1 MRESLLSLFSDQ
13 DDQLVT
19 MIRQLLTIYSIAT
32 TDKEVQDRLR
42 DR

>member
-1 MRESLLSLFSDQ
+1 
-13 DDQLVT
+13 

-42 DR
+42 DRWGTESLLFFTANIAH